1 LKFIDS
7 LVFLFRQPKIVL
19 IPILL
24 DVLITLLVTTGA
36 LWGFTIFDSLEFT
49 IGTPIQPFQPTG
61 TYPIWIPQI
70 SDLKVPTGFIHAT
83 LDYNVALSLII
94 TAAFFVIKSF
104 FMGGYLGGL
113 KSALIEEETMIFR
126 EGRYY
131 FKRFFLLHI
140 LFATIMVVLTLLGS
154 FIGPFVI
161 VLFLLTIPY
170 ILTPYVVVLEDCDI
184 TEALGKSKNL
194 VQEHFWFLLRFALL
208 LMFIT
213 FVLTLSLQTL
223 PKSAIYIT
231 ILIVYPFIGSAAI
244 LTVMG
249 RLYEKDE
256 EEATKEFN
264 DKIHLPF
271 ILACYFALFSLPL
284 LGANLAKG
292 EYLMFLDFSEKQTF
306 EGLSFKSA
314 NGYIL
319 EDTFPTYEWRN
330 DEKIKIELSL
340 PSLKDEPDKISGTG
354 TVGIVTPT
362 NSGKHEIKNV
372 DFIYTLHKSTIN
384 DITYY
389 RNSQQESLSLLNWES
404 DVPQPAVTMMVN
416 NEGNDV
422 FFYLA
427 EPLQSQ
433 DQAFGFPQT
442 ETYFDVNET
451 GQMFLPIRNDT
462 IMYSYPYYWFS
473 TELTKEKVSSFLDSK
488 NNYSGFHLND
498 PGFQVA
504 SLIREGSY
512 QTIIRLAPNLTEQN
526 IQHNLGEWNTRWEG
540 FYEKQYGNL
549 SLAEYLTYASKSAT
563 YEGLESHTT
572 TENGKEYYERIL
584 SFPTTQLKVRYS
596 VNEEGQFEEL
606 YIIEEQ

>member
-1 LKFIDS
+1 ML
-7 LVFLFRQPKIVL
+7 
-19 IPILL
+19 
-24 DVLITLLVTTGA
+24 
-36 LWGFTIFDSLEFT
+36 
-49 IGTPIQPFQPTG
+49 
-61 TYPIWIPQI
+61 
-70 SDLKVPTGFIHAT
+70 
-83 LDYNVALSLII
+83 
-94 TAAFFVIKSF
+94 
-104 FMGGYLGGL
+104 
-113 KSALIEEETMIFR
+113 
-126 EGRYY
+126 
-131 FKRFFLLHI
+131 
-140 LFATIMVVLTLLGS
+140 VLTLLGS
-154 FIGPFVI
+154 LIGPFVI

-170 ILTPYVVVLEDCDI
+170 ILTPYVVVLEDCGI
-184 TEALGKSKNL
+184 TEALGESKNL
-194 VQEHFWFLLRFALL
+194 VQQHFWFLLRFALL
-208 LMFIT
+208 LMFIM
-213 FVLTLSLQTL
+213 FLLTLSLQTL
-223 PKSAIYIT
+223 PKSTIYIT
-231 ILIVYPFIGSAAI
+231 VLIVYPFIGSAAI

-256 EEATKEFN
+256 EEETKEFN

-271 ILACYFALFSLPL
+271 LLACYFVLFSLPL

-306 EGLSFKSA
+306 EGLSFRSA

-319 EDTFPTYEWRN
+319 DDTFPTYEWLN

-354 TVGIVTPT
+354 TVGIVAPT
-362 NSGKHEIKNV
+362 NSGKHEMKNV
-372 DFIYTLHKSTIN
+372 DFIYKLHKSTIN
-384 DITYY
+384 DVTYY
-389 RNSQQESLSLLNWES
+389 RNSQQESISLLNWES
-404 DVPQPAVTMMVN
+404 DIPQPAVTIMVN

-427 EPLQSQ
+427 EPVHPQ
-433 DQAFGFPQT
+433 DGVFGFQQT

-451 GQMFLPIRNDT
+451 GQIFLPIRNDT
-462 IMYSYPYYWFS
+462 NMYSYPYYWFS
-473 TELTKEKVSSFLDSK
+473 TELTKEKVSSFLESK

-526 IQHNLGEWNTRWEG
+526 IQHNLDEWSTRWEG
-540 FYEKQYGNL
+540 FFEDQYGNL

-563 YEGLESHTT
+563 YEGLESHLT
-572 TENGKEYYERIL
+572 TENGEEYYERIL
-584 SFPTTQLKVRYS
+584 SFPTTELKVRYS